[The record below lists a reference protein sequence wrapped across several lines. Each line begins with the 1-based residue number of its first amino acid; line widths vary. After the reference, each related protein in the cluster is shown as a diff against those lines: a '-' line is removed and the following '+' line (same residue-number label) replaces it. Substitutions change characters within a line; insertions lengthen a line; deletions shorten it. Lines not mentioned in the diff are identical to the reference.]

1 MFKYDLPEEPKILI
15 IDDTEA
21 NVILLKRM
29 LTMNG
34 YRYVESLTDSRLALD
49 ICKSYKPHLLLLD
62 LRMPYPDGFEVL
74 EQLKK
79 QKETEHQLV
88 VVITADNDRSNAIK
102 ALERGAIDYIE
113 KPFEAAEVLIRIHN
127 ILEHHML
134 SKHIYEQNLLLEQK
148 MAEHTKLLEQ
158 TQAEVFERLMRA
170 AEFRDNDTGMHI
182 SRIGHYVYQMAL
194 LKGIAEPS
202 AKQYLYA
209 SMMHDIGKIG
219 IPDDILLKPEKFTDI
234 EFNIMKLHTVKGS
247 AILAGSNLEVLRL
260 AEQIALTHHER
271 WDGKGYPLGLSGEA
285 IPLGGRITALFDVYD
300 ALISKRPY
308 KEPWPEEKAL
318 DEIRRLSGSAFDPEL
333 VSLFLD
339 NLALFQTATKD

>member
-15 IDDTEA
+15 LDDVEA

-29 LTMNG
+29 LAMNG
-34 YRYVESLTDSRLALD
+34 YRFVESITDSRLALD
-49 ICKSYKPHLLLLD
+49 ICKSYKPHILLLD
-62 LRMPYPDGFEVL
+62 LRMPYLDGFEVL
-74 EQLKK
+74 DQLKN

-88 VVITADNDRSNAIK
+88 IVITADNDRRNAIK

-134 SKHIYEQNLLLEQK
+134 SKHVYEQNMRLEQK
-148 MAEHTKLLEQ
+148 MTEHTRVLEQ

-194 LKGIAEPS
+194 LKGIPEPY

-219 IPDDILLKPEKFTDI
+219 IPDDILLKPAKFTDM

-271 WDGKGYPLGLSGEA
+271 WDGTGYPHGLSGEA

-308 KEPWPEEKAL
+308 KDPWPAEMAL
-318 DEIRRLSGSAFDPEL
+318 DEIRRLSGTAFDPEL

-339 NLALFQTATKD
+339 NLALFQAAINV

>member
-1 MFKYDLPEEPKILI
+1 MAKFNLPEEPKILI
-15 IDDTEA
+15 IDDMEG
-21 NVILLKRM
+21 NVILLKKM
-29 LTMNG
+29 LTMHG
-34 YRYVESLTDSRLALD
+34 YQQVESLTDPRLTLD
-49 ICKSYKPHLLLLD
+49 ICKAYRPHLLLLN
-62 LRMPYPDGFEVL
+62 LRISNINGLEVL
-74 EQLKK
+74 EQLKN

-88 VVITADNDRSNAIK
+88 IVITEDNDRGNAIK

-134 SKHIYEQNLLLEQK
+134 SKHVYEQNVLLEQK
-148 MAEHTKLLEQ
+148 VAERTKILEQ
-158 TQAEVFERLMRA
+158 TQIELFERLMRA

-182 SRIGHYVYQMAL
+182 SRIGQYVYQMAL
-194 LKGIAEPS
+194 LKGIPEPA

-219 IPDDILLKPEKFTDI
+219 IPDDILLKPEKFTDM

-271 WDGKGYPLGLSGEA
+271 WDGLGYPLGLSGEA

-308 KEPWPEEKAL
+308 KDPWPEDKAL
-318 DEIRRLSGSAFDPEL
+318 EEIRRLSGSAFDPEL
-333 VSLFLD
+333 VSLFFD
-339 NLALFQTATKD
+339 NLSLFLTSIRK